1 MTYGRARGLHIHTL
15 TIIPCKGRFLDHG
28 VPLSLSLLFMCN
40 FKKIFFIT
48 PEKKVLDNWYVIWYN
63 TFMTKE
69 ITTRMSPEG
78 LEIANSYLTNGNVE
92 DVSHELKV
100 SKDVVVSMLH
110 KREVRKYI
118 DTVYMDLGYRNR
130 FKLGETLDLLI
141 EKKMEEAE
149 ESEIYSNKDIADL
162 LLLAHKIRMDELKA
176 QTELEKTKVGRIR
189 SQTNVQIN
197 SELPF
202 GQGNYGKLMDKLLKN
217 KN

>member
-1 MTYGRARGLHIHTL
+1 
-15 TIIPCKGRFLDHG
+15 
-28 VPLSLSLLFMCN
+28 
-40 FKKIFFIT
+40 
-48 PEKKVLDNWYVIWYN
+48 
-63 TFMTKE
+63 MTKE

-176 QTELEKTKVGRIR
+176 QTELEKTKVGRIK

>member
-1 MTYGRARGLHIHTL
+1 
-15 TIIPCKGRFLDHG
+15 
-28 VPLSLSLLFMCN
+28 
-40 FKKIFFIT
+40 
-48 PEKKVLDNWYVIWYN
+48 
-63 TFMTKE
+63 MTKE

-100 SKDVVVSMLH
+100 SKDIVVSMLQ

-130 FKLGETLDLLI
+130 VKLGETLDLLI

-176 QTELEKTKVGRIR
+176 QTELEKTKVGRIK

-197 SELPF
+197 SELP
-202 GQGNYGKLMDKLLKN
+202 
-217 KN
+217 

>member
-1 MTYGRARGLHIHTL
+1 
-15 TIIPCKGRFLDHG
+15 
-28 VPLSLSLLFMCN
+28 
-40 FKKIFFIT
+40 
-48 PEKKVLDNWYVIWYN
+48 
-63 TFMTKE
+63 MTKE

-100 SKDVVVSMLH
+100 SKDIVVSMLQ

-130 FKLGETLDLLI
+130 FRSGETLDLLI

-162 LLLAHKIRMDELKA
+162 LLFAHKIRMDELKA
-176 QTELEKTKVGRIR
+176 QTELEKTRVGRIR

-217 KN
+217 NN